1 MNNTMIKNNDSSTM
15 MLNELKQ
22 SEKQY
27 PVLTKAEERELINKY
42 KDTDDAKLRKLLVMH
57 NLRCVFSVA
66 KKYMFTCKSFDDM
79 IGRGL
84 EGLCEAARRFDVDK
98 GIKFITYAQP
108 WVFKYIIYEYYD
120 HGSKIDSA
128 AISIDKPVANDE
140 SGACI
145 DNFVNS
151 MIDKTYNIKSMS
163 GDIDEALQVNSRKE
177 IVAELTKYIYNDKKF
192 NELDRE
198 IFNRNLLDKD
208 SLKQISADMS
218 VSVGTANKQKKY
230 ILQEMHTFL
239 KNNFGINSF
248 DDI

>member
-1 MNNTMIKNNDSSTM
+1 MTNNIVKNNESSTTL
-15 MLNELKQ
+15 LNELKQ

-27 PVLTKAEERELINKY
+27 PVLSKAEEQALIDKY

-66 KKYMFTCKSFDDM
+66 KKYMYTCKSFDDM

-84 EGLCEAARRFDVDK
+84 EGLCEAARRFDVNR

-108 WVFKYIIYEYYD
+108 WVFKYVIYEYYD
-120 HGSKIDSA
+120 HGHKIDA
-128 AISIDKPVANDE
+128 ASISIDKPIANDE
-140 SGACI
+140 TGACI

-151 MIDKTYNIKSMS
+151 MVDKTYNVKSMS
-163 GDIDEALQVNSRKE
+163 GDIDESIQDYSRKE
-177 IVAELTKYIYNDKKF
+177 IVQKLMTYISDDKKF
-192 NELDRE
+192 SKLDRE
-198 IFNRNLLDKD
+198 IFKRNLLDND

-230 ILQEMHTFL
+230 ILQEMQVFL
-239 KNNFGINSF
+239 KKNFGILSF
-248 DDI
+248 NDI